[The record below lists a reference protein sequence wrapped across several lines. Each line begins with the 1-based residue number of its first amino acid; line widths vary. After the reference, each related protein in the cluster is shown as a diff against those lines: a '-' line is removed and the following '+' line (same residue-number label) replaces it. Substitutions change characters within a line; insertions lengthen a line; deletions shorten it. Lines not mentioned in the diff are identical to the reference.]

1 LQPSLSATAST
12 DSAPPPSPAGP
23 SIFTALQ
30 QQLGLKLKPTK
41 GPVESIVIEHI
52 ERPTEN

>member
-1 LQPSLSATAST
+1 
-12 DSAPPPSPAGP
+12 
-23 SIFTALQ
+23 
-30 QQLGLKLKPTK
+30 LKLKPTK